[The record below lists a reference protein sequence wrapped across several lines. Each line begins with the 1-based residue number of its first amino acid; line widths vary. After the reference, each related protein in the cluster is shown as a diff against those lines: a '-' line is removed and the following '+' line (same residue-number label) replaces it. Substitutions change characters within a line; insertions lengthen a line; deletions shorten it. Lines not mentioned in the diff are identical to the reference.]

1 MQKIR
6 IIFSAF
12 LIAFLFM
19 ACASEDVKNEL
30 DFKEFALGE
39 KVLLRS
45 VNGGEKTFVRK
56 EKGFVIEGEEDK
68 ILMFD
73 FFGTFC
79 QPCKEEALELSK
91 LWQNNSKHFVIIG
104 LSHFEEVS
112 DEEVL
117 KFAKDYNAFYFLS
130 NSKEKDRLIAQI
142 LKDISYQNMELLPF
156 KVVLKDGVYQNVSD
170 FWNKGKKVQFYLG
183 KVPSE
188 LIQEDINTILKGTL

>member
-45 VNGGEKTFVRK
+45 VNGGEKTFLRK

-156 KVVLKDGVYQNVSD
+156 KVVLKNGVYQNVSD

-188 LIQEDINTILKGTL
+188 LIQEDINAILKGTL

>member
-30 DFKEFALGE
+30 DFREFALGE

-45 VNGGEKTFVRK
+45 VNGGEKTFLRK

>member
-30 DFKEFALGE
+30 DFKEFTLGE

-188 LIQEDINTILKGTL
+188 LIQEDINTI

>member
-6 IIFSAF
+6 MIFSAF

-45 VNGGEKTFVRK
+45 VNGGEKTFLRK

-142 LKDISYQNMELLPF
+142 LKDISYQNMEQLPF
-156 KVVLKDGVYQNVSD
+156 KVVLKNGVYQNVSD
-170 FWNKGKKVQFYLG
+170 FWNKGNKVLFYLG

-188 LIQEDINTILKGTL
+188 LIQEDINTILTGT

>member
-45 VNGGEKTFVRK
+45 VNGGEKTFLRK

-188 LIQEDINTILKGTL
+188 LIQEDINTIVKGTL

>member
-45 VNGGEKTFVRK
+45 VNGGEKTFLRK

-91 LWQNNSKHFVIIG
+91 LWQNNSKHFDIIG

-156 KVVLKDGVYQNVSD
+156 KVVLKNGVYQNVSD

-188 LIQEDINTILKGTL
+188 LIQEDINAILKGTL

>member
-6 IIFSAF
+6 MIFSAF

-30 DFKEFALGE
+30 DFKKFALGE

-45 VNGGEKTFVRK
+45 VNGGEKTFLRK

-142 LKDISYQNMELLPF
+142 LKDISYQNMEQLPF
-156 KVVLKDGVYQNVSD
+156 KVVLKNGVYQNVSD

>member
-12 LIAFLFM
+12 LIAFLFI

-30 DFKEFALGE
+30 DFKEFTLGE

-45 VNGGEKTFVRK
+45 VNGGEKTFLRK

>member
-45 VNGGEKTFVRK
+45 INGGEKTFLRK

-142 LKDISYQNMELLPF
+142 LKDISYQNMEQLPF
-156 KVVLKDGVYQNVSD
+156 KVVLKNGVYQNVSD

>member
-12 LIAFLFM
+12 LIAFLFI

>member
-45 VNGGEKTFVRK
+45 VNGGEKTFLRK

-188 LIQEDINTILKGTL
+188 LMQEDINTILKGTL

>member
-6 IIFSAF
+6 MIFSAF

-45 VNGGEKTFVRK
+45 VNGGEKTFLRK

-91 LWQNNSKHFVIIG
+91 LWQNNSKHLVIIG

-142 LKDISYQNMELLPF
+142 LKDISYQNMEQLPF
-156 KVVLKDGVYQNVSD
+156 KVVLKNGVYQNVSD
-170 FWNKGKKVQFYLG
+170 FWNKGKKIQFYLG

>member
-6 IIFSAF
+6 MIFSTF

-45 VNGGEKTFVRK
+45 VNGGEKTFLRK

-142 LKDISYQNMELLPF
+142 LKDISYQNMEQLPF
-156 KVVLKDGVYQNVSD
+156 KVVLKNGVYQNVSD

-183 KVPSE
+183 KVPSK

>member
-45 VNGGEKTFVRK
+45 VNGGEKTFLRK

-130 NSKEKDRLIAQI
+130 NSKEKDRLITQI

>member
-6 IIFSAF
+6 MIFSAF

-45 VNGGEKTFVRK
+45 VNGGEKTFLRK

-142 LKDISYQNMELLPF
+142 LKDISYQNMEQLPF
-156 KVVLKDGVYQNVSD
+156 KVVLKNGVYQNVSD
-170 FWNKGKKVQFYLG
+170 FWNKGKKIQFYLG

>member
-39 KVLLRS
+39 KVLLKS
-45 VNGGEKTFVRK
+45 VNGGEKTFLRK

-142 LKDISYQNMELLPF
+142 LKDISYQNMEQLPF

>member
-6 IIFSAF
+6 MIFSAF

-45 VNGGEKTFVRK
+45 VNGGEKTFLRK

-142 LKDISYQNMELLPF
+142 LKDISYQNMEQLPF
-156 KVVLKDGVYQNVSD
+156 KVVLKNGVYQNVSD

>member
-45 VNGGEKTFVRK
+45 VNGGEKTFLRK

>member
-30 DFKEFALGE
+30 DFKEFTLGE

-73 FFGTFC
+73 FFATFC

>member
-30 DFKEFALGE
+30 DFKEFTLGE

-188 LIQEDINTILKGTL
+188 LMQEDINTILKGTL

>member
-188 LIQEDINTILKGTL
+188 LIQEDINTILKGIL

>member
-12 LIAFLFM
+12 LIAFLFI

-45 VNGGEKTFVRK
+45 VNGGEKTFLRK

>member
-6 IIFSAF
+6 MIFSAF

-19 ACASEDVKNEL
+19 ACASENVKNEL

-45 VNGGEKTFVRK
+45 VNGGEKTFLRK

-142 LKDISYQNMELLPF
+142 LKDISYQNMEQLPF
-156 KVVLKDGVYQNVSD
+156 KVVLKNGVYQNVSD
-170 FWNKGKKVQFYLG
+170 FWNKGKKIQFYLG

>member
-6 IIFSAF
+6 MIFSAF
-12 LIAFLFM
+12 LIAFLFI

-45 VNGGEKTFVRK
+45 VNGGEKTFLRK

-142 LKDISYQNMELLPF
+142 LKDISYQNMEQLPF
-156 KVVLKDGVYQNVSD
+156 KVVLKNGVYQNVSD

>member
-45 VNGGEKTFVRK
+45 VNGGEKTFLRK

-156 KVVLKDGVYQNVSD
+156 KVVLKDGAYQNVSD

>member
-6 IIFSAF
+6 MIFSAF

-19 ACASEDVKNEL
+19 ACASENVKNEL

-45 VNGGEKTFVRK
+45 VNGGEKTFLRK

-142 LKDISYQNMELLPF
+142 LKDISYQNMEQLPF
-156 KVVLKDGVYQNVSD
+156 KVVLKNGVYQNVSD

>member
-45 VNGGEKTFVRK
+45 VNGGEKTFLRK

-91 LWQNNSKHFVIIG
+91 LWQNNSKYFVIIG

>member
-19 ACASEDVKNEL
+19 ACAGEDVKNEL

-45 VNGGEKTFVRK
+45 VNGGEKTFLRK

-142 LKDISYQNMELLPF
+142 LKDISYQNMEQLPF
-156 KVVLKDGVYQNVSD
+156 KVVLKNGAYQNVSD

>member
-19 ACASEDVKNEL
+19 ACVSEDVKNEL

-188 LIQEDINTILKGTL
+188 LIQEDINTILKGIL

>member
-6 IIFSAF
+6 MIFSTF

-45 VNGGEKTFVRK
+45 VNGGEKTFLRK

-142 LKDISYQNMELLPF
+142 LKDISYQNMEQLPF
-156 KVVLKDGVYQNVSD
+156 KVVLKNGVYQNVSD

>member
-30 DFKEFALGE
+30 DFKEFTLGE

>member
-6 IIFSAF
+6 MIFSAF

-45 VNGGEKTFVRK
+45 VNGGEKTFLRK

-91 LWQNNSKHFVIIG
+91 LWQNNSKHLVIIG

-142 LKDISYQNMELLPF
+142 LKDISYQNMEQLPF
-156 KVVLKDGVYQNVSD
+156 KVVLKNGVYQNVSD

>member
-45 VNGGEKTFVRK
+45 VNGGEKTFLRK

-156 KVVLKDGVYQNVSD
+156 KVVLKNGAYQNVSD

-183 KVPSE
+183 KVPSK

>member
-19 ACASEDVKNEL
+19 ACAGEDVKNEL

-45 VNGGEKTFVRK
+45 VNGGEKTFLRK

>member
-45 VNGGEKTFVRK
+45 VNGGEKTFLRK

-142 LKDISYQNMELLPF
+142 LKDISYQNMEQLPF
-156 KVVLKDGVYQNVSD
+156 KVVLKNGVYQNVSD

-188 LIQEDINTILKGTL
+188 LIQEDINAILKGTL

>member
-45 VNGGEKTFVRK
+45 VNGGEKTFLRK

-91 LWQNNSKHFVIIG
+91 LWQNNSKYFVIIG

-142 LKDISYQNMELLPF
+142 LKDISYQNMEQLPF

>member
-39 KVLLRS
+39 KVPLRS

-56 EKGFVIEGEEDK
+56 ENGFVIEGEEDK

>member
-6 IIFSAF
+6 MIFSAF

-45 VNGGEKTFVRK
+45 INGGEKTFLRK

-142 LKDISYQNMELLPF
+142 LKDISYQNMEQLPF
-156 KVVLKDGVYQNVSD
+156 KVVLKNGVYQNVSD

>member
-45 VNGGEKTFVRK
+45 VNGGEKTFLRK

-68 ILMFD
+68 ILLFD

>member
-1 MQKIR
+1 
-6 IIFSAF
+6 
-12 LIAFLFM
+12 M

-45 VNGGEKTFVRK
+45 VNGGEKTFLRK

-142 LKDISYQNMELLPF
+142 LKDISYQNMEQLPF
-156 KVVLKDGVYQNVSD
+156 KVVLKNGVYQNVSD